1 MSSTHAQTMS
11 GVTSQH
17 CTWTTNIERRRRVW
31 YVIIALG
38 QQARLHDVERSMIAW
53 SLRNTHGRS
62 TPIFVCQH
70 FHLTTTT
77 IELCQASHAIIDL
90 GQHTRSNDVEHGMP
104 SSTFDNTHGHTT
116 SGEVCHHRPWT
127 AHTVKQHQAWHAHM
141 GLR

>member
-1 MSSTHAQTMS
+1 MP
-11 GVTSQH
+11 GVTCLN
-17 CTWTTNIERRRRVW
+17 CTWPTNIERRRRVW

-38 QQARLHDVERSMIAW
+38 QQARLDDVERSMIPW

-62 TPIFVCQH
+62 TSIVACHHCHCTKTMIRLRQ
-70 FHLTTTT
+70 
-77 IELCQASHAIIDL
+77 ESHAIIAL

-104 SSTFDNTHGHTT
+104 SSTFDNTHGNTT

-127 AHTVKQHQAWHAHM
+127 AHTVRQRQAWHAHM